1 MRLPIKLNKAGW
13 PWPFADLGLAFHD
26 PRPLAYEPFALSAAQ
41 FSASGSSLQ
50 FGVTFKTTHPRRHAQ
65 SNRLLR
71 EAYRGSRPVILDV
84 GASDG
89 STSLDLIQ
97 DLDSNFT
104 YYYITDLNLSVRCG
118 HDPKSVVYFADPDG
132 TCILRASERFLVY
145 SNTSRA
151 ILPFRL
157 IAKALL
163 LKCRY
168 ASGWRNLVLV
178 QPDLLSRAKYDR
190 RIIVRQ
196 YDMFVSWTGPP
207 PDLIKVANLLNNQYF
222 SDAQIKNALQVQCSN
237 LAPNGRLL
245 LISEDR
251 DVEKFS
257 VFRKTPTGM
266 QLEWTHAGGAKA
278 ARHVAQVELE
288 SANVATAHSMLD

>member
-13 PWPFADLGLAFHD
+13 PWLFADLSLAFHD

-41 FSASGSSLQ
+41 FSASVSSLQ
-50 FGVTFKTTHPRRHAQ
+50 FGVTFKTTHPKRHAQ
-65 SNRLLR
+65 SNRFLR

-89 STSLDLIQ
+89 STSFDLIQ
-97 DLDSNFT
+97 ELDSNFM
-104 YYYITDLNLSVRCG
+104 YYYVTDLNLSVRCG
-118 HDPKSVVYFADPDG
+118 YDRKGVVYFADQDG

-151 ILPFRL
+151 MLPFRL

-163 LKCRY
+163 AKCRY
-168 ASGWRNLVLV
+168 VRRWRDLVLV
-178 QPDLLSRAKYDR
+178 QPDLLRRAKYDR
-190 RIIVRQ
+190 RITVRQ
-196 YDMFVSWTGPP
+196 YDMFAPWTGPP

-222 SDAQIKNALQVQCSN
+222 SDAQIRKALQMQCSN
-237 LAPNGRLL
+237 LAPDGLLL

-257 VFRKTPTGM
+257 VFSKTPTGM

-278 ARHVAQVELE
+278 AGHVAQVGLG
-288 SANVATAHSMLD
+288 STNLAAAQSVVD

>member
-13 PWPFADLGLAFHD
+13 PSPFADLSLAFND
-26 PRPLAYEPFALSAAQ
+26 PRPLAYEPSDISAAQ
-41 FSASGSSLQ
+41 FSASISSLQ
-50 FGVTFKTTHPRRHAQ
+50 FGVTFKTTHPKRHAQ
-65 SNRLLR
+65 SNRFLR
-71 EAYRGSRPVILDV
+71 ETYRGLRPVILDV

-97 DLDSNFT
+97 ELDSNFT
-104 YYYITDLNLSVRCG
+104 CYYVTDLNLSVRCG
-118 HDPKSVVYFADPDG
+118 HDPKGVVYFADRDG

-151 ILPFRL
+151 MLPFRL

-163 LKCRY
+163 AKCRY
-168 ASGWRNLVLV
+168 AYGWRDLVLV
-178 QPDLLSRAKYDR
+178 QPDLLRRTKYDLR
-190 RIIVRQ
+190 VIVQR
-196 YDMFVSWTGPP
+196 YDMFVPWTGSP
-207 PDLIKVANLLNNQYF
+207 PDLIKVANLLNNEYF
-222 SDAQIKNALQVQCSN
+222 SDAQIKKALQVQCSN

-245 LISEDR
+245 LISEDQ

-278 ARHVAQVELE
+278 APHVAQVDLGI
-288 SANVATAHSMLD
+288 

>member
-1 MRLPIKLNKAGW
+1 
-13 PWPFADLGLAFHD
+13 
-26 PRPLAYEPFALSAAQ
+26 
-41 FSASGSSLQ
+41 
-50 FGVTFKTTHPRRHAQ
+50 
-65 SNRLLR
+65 
-71 EAYRGSRPVILDV
+71 V

-104 YYYITDLNLSVRCG
+104 YYYVTDLNLSVRCG
-118 HDPKSVVYFADPDG
+118 HDPKGVVYFADPDG
-132 TCILRASERFLVY
+132 TCILRASERFLIY

-151 ILPFRL
+151 IFPFRL

-163 LKCRY
+163 AKSRY
-168 ASGWRNLVLV
+168 AGGWRDLVLV
-178 QPDLLSRAKYDR
+178 QPDLLTRAKYDR
-190 RIIVRQ
+190 RITVQR
-196 YDMFVSWTGPP
+196 YDMFVPWTGLL

-222 SDAQIKNALQVQCSN
+222 SDTQIKRALQVQCSN

-245 LISEDR
+245 LISEDQ

-278 ARHVAQVELE
+278 APHVAQVGPG
-288 SANVATAHSMLD
+288 SANVADAHSMLD